1 MCTSLLFMCMSLLL
15 GVHGVCEWV
24 FFCRGGDLAIFCR
37 IVLCGR
43 TDPYLSIVVDKYTS
57 VIATE
62 KSYFLS

>member
-1 MCTSLLFMCMSLLL
+1 
-15 GVHGVCEWV
+15 
-24 FFCRGGDLAIFCR
+24 
-37 IVLCGR
+37 LCGR